1 MILLAFLVAI
11 GLGVAMCERAEEKTQ
26 FLLRTEVP
34 SSGEPFAVA
43 LYQSL
48 GTPIRPGHEIEMVNN
63 GAVFDRLAADMRG
76 AKASV
81 HVDVFIWQK
90 GRASDQLLG
99 AIEARPK
106 DVACRVLVDD
116 IGSPGFKEDIAPRLE
131 RAGCEWRLFRRFPGG
146 GDKLARS
153 HRKIVVIDGRIA
165 YTGGFGI
172 RDEWLGDGVTNE
184 AWRDSNVRFTGPA
197 VNEAQQGF
205 AENWQEGGG
214 ALLPATV
221 FPTIYGDDARDPDS
235 DPRTGDGPKA
245 AFITSTASPVLSRAE
260 RLVQIMIRAAKKR
273 LWIANAYF
281 VPSNE
286 VLDLVKE
293 KADAGVDVR
302 LLLPGKHSDSRIS
315 MGSQHVAY
323 GSLTRHH
330 VRIWE
335 YEPSMMHAK
344 TFVVDEEL
352 SVIGSINLEPL
363 SFSKLEEDALVVQDR
378 GFTDELARTFEAD
391 CKHAKEIEH

>member
-26 FLLRTEVP
+26 FLLRTEIP
-34 SSGEPFAVA
+34 SSGEPFALA

-48 GTPIRPGHEIEMVNN
+48 GTSPQPGHEVTMVNN
-63 GAVFDRLAADMRG
+63 GVVFDRIAADVRA

-81 HVDVFIWQK
+81 HFDVFIWQK
-90 GRASDQLLG
+90 GRASDRLLD
-99 AIEARPK
+99 AIDARAK
-106 DVACRVLVDD
+106 GVECRVLVDD
-116 IGSPGFKEDIAPRLE
+116 LGSPGFAKDIAPRLE
-131 RAGCEWRLFRRFPGG
+131 SAGCEWHLFRRFPGG

-172 RDEWLGDGVTNE
+172 RDEWLGDGITNE

-197 VNEAQQGF
+197 VTEAQQGF

-221 FPTIYGDDARDPDS
+221 FPHLYGDDAHDPDV
-235 DPRTGDGPKA
+235 DPWAGGVKA
-245 AFITSTASPVLSRAE
+245 AFVLSTASPVLSRAE

-281 VPSNE
+281 VPSDE

-293 KADAGVDVR
+293 KGDAGVDVR

-323 GSLTRHH
+323 GSLTEHH

-344 TFVVDEEL
+344 TFVVDQEL
-352 SVIGSINLEPL
+352 AVVGSINLEPL

-378 GFTDELARTFEAD
+378 VFTDELARTFEQD
-391 CKHAKEIEH
+391 CKHASEIRR